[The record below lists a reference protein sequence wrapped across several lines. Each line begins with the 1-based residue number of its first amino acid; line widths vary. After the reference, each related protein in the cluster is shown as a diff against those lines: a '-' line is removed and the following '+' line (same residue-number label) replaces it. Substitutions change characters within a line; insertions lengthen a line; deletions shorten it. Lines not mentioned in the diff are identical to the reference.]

1 MKAFHHSLVLA
12 LCIGVAGC
20 SDDDTDPNSSFD
32 LGPDATSDAGGD
44 SEDPNDD
51 GGTDLDAGDDTGAD
65 TNPDASTNTGD
76 CNEMNTS
83 IDSCKDERTDV
94 LNPIDEVTEGEVKI
108 LSTDGSTLSIY
119 VDASAGGAMNAASN
133 PYVYIKL
140 GTGDRVDVTDVT
152 AASSLDWDLAIKRTV
167 FATNSGH
174 WGPGVGGALFLEGK
188 AFDTVT
194 VGDAAGASIPQ
205 EALFDGSCNANLDGR
220 GSPVT
225 TFGTWYDYDPQT
237 HATPPKDGT
246 FLVRAAD
253 CSLFKVRI
261 ESNTA
266 TPEGGTDGLTTAR
279 YLLSVAPL

>member
-1 MKAFHHSLVLA
+1 MKAFHHSLILA
-12 LCIGVAGC
+12 LCLGVAAC
-20 SDDDTDPNSSFD
+20 SDDDNEPSTSLDPGS
-32 LGPDATSDAGGD
+32 DATDAGSD
-44 SEDPNDD
+44 SEDSKDD
-51 GGTDLDAGDDTGAD
+51 GGTDVDAD
-65 TNPDASTNTGD
+65 TDDDADTDPDANTD
-76 CNEMNTS
+76 PEACTETNTS
-83 IDSCKDERTDV
+83 IDSCETERAEV
-94 LNPIDEVTEGEVKI
+94 LGSIDEVTEGEVKV
-108 LSTDGSTLSIY
+108 LSTEGSALSIY

-140 GTGDRVDVTDVT
+140 GTGERVDVTDV
-152 AASSLDWDLAIKRTV
+152 AAAFSLDWDLAIKRTV

-194 VGDAAGASIPQ
+194 VGDAAGASISQ